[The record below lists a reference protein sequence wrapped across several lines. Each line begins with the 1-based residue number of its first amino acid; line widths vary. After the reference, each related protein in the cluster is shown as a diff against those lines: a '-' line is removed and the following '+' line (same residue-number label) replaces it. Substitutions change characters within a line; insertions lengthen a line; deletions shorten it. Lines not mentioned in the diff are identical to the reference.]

1 MTSRPRLFS
10 KIILKATS
18 PQLLPTQVLDHLWR
32 LRSEND
38 QQYKVYWLSYAVMK
52 IICLTTA
59 RARFYN
65 QR

>member
-1 MTSRPRLFS
+1 MTCRPRVFS

-18 PQLLPTQVLDHLWR
+18 PQLLRTQVLDLLWH

-38 QQYKVYWLSYAVMK
+38 QQYKVYWLRYAVMR
-52 IICLTTA
+52 IICLTTD